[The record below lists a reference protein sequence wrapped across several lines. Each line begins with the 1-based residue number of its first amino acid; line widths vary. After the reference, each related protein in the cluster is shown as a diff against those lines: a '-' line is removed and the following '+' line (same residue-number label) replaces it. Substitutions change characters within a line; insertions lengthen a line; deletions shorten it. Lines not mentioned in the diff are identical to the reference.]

1 MASNKNAP
9 GFRPNRPMDERDILN
24 LPKPEGLVP
33 EVRERDTIQSANSSM
48 ELESIGMRHEGM
60 DGKKYIGSYAVH
72 LYSTPKNFLGT
83 QENVWLIQS
92 TDLTQVPEQNLLMT
106 IRELGRALMKRFG
119 HKPPASTL
127 DKLTAETETR
137 Q

>member
-1 MASNKNAP
+1 MSNKNDTS
-9 GFRPNRPMDERDILN
+9 FRPKRPMDERDILN

-33 EVRERDTIQSANSSM
+33 EVRERETISS
-48 ELESIGMRHEGM
+48 EGSSGALEAIGKAHEGM

-72 LYSTPKNFLGT
+72 LYTTPKSMLGT
-83 QENVWLIQS
+83 IENVWLIQS
-92 TDLTQVPEQNLLMT
+92 TDLTRVPEQNLLLT

-127 DKLTAETETR
+127 DVKTR
-137 Q
+137 ESVRSV